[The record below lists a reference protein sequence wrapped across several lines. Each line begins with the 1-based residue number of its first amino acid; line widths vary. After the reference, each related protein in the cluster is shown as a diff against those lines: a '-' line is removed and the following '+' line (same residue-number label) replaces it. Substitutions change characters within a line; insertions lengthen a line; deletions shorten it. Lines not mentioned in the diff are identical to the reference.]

1 MKKQL
6 LSAAIAVA
14 SLAGVSQGAFAH
26 APNVTPDLQ
35 VFMSG
40 ATAPDKALAALFVS
54 LCDAG
59 TLDVFRD
66 DPSATATKG
75 RNHNAYFCTVNSTNV
90 PNLTVNGTPVAS
102 AKILFHKRSQG
113 GSAQGVNPLIDG
125 VAIAHMRIDN
135 GNCTAVAP
143 ATNPPTWNC
152 AATGANLVNVVSDA
166 GVSDVEPKLFVGPNK
181 PSNASAVNPAQAD
194 AVLQV
199 IPAAGL
205 VFGVPVTDALYI
217 ALQKAQ
223 NLLAAPNGTGN
234 CQPGDYTDACMPSLT
249 KSEVATLLSGQ
260 IKRWTEFKVGN
271 ASLTDL
277 VAGMTYTDNTVTPAA
292 VRNVTPTDTKVRM
305 CKRID
310 GSGTG
315 AQQYAKF
322 LNNPCSS
329 AGLNPDWP
337 GSNVAG
343 PVKHEVSGSGD
354 MELCLTDFDR
364 GTNTALTVTSTNPDV
379 FNTANNPGLVR
390 AWAIGNQS
398 LENNATHARPYRF
411 IKIDGVA
418 PTLQN
423 VFTGAYFD
431 WVELTYQ
438 YRKAISQDKKT
449 LIEKIAKDAG
459 APSIIA
465 SVLNPTFVHPFGA
478 SGYLANG
485 NVFPFTQTLDLNA
498 PVNPYSHAVAGSL
511 SNCQVPVI
519 RSSTNTNK
527 PL

>member
-14 SLAGVSQGAFAH
+14 SLAGFSQGALAH
-26 APNVTPDLQ
+26 APNVTPDLT
-35 VFMSG
+35 VHMSG
-40 ATAPDKALAALFVS
+40 ATAPDKALVALFTN

-59 TLDVFRD
+59 TLDIFRD
-66 DPSATATKG
+66 DPGAAATKG
-75 RNHNAYFCTVNSTNV
+75 RNHNAFFCTIDSANV
-90 PNLTVNGTPVAS
+90 PNLTVNGAPVTS
-102 AKILFHKRSQG
+102 AKVLFHKRSQG

-135 GNCTAVAP
+135 GNCTQVA
-143 ATNPPTWNC
+143 ATNTWNC
-152 AATGANLVNVVSDA
+152 QASGANLVNIVSDA
-166 GVSDVEPKLFVGPNK
+166 GVSDVEPKLFTGPNK

-194 AVLQV
+194 AALEV
-199 IPAAGL
+199 IPAVGL

-223 NLLAAPNGTGN
+223 NLLAAPDGTGS
-234 CQPGDYTDACMPSLT
+234 CAPGDYTEACMPSLT
-249 KSEVATLLSGQ
+249 KSEVATLISGQ
-260 IKRWTEFKVGN
+260 IKRWSEFSINGT
-271 ASLTDL
+271 ALTAL
-277 VAGMTYTDNTVTPAA
+277 TNGMTYTDNTVNPPV
-292 VRNVTPTDTKVRM
+292 VRNVTPSDTKVRY

-329 AGLNPDWP
+329 AGLNPDWN
-337 GSNVAG
+337 SNVGAG

-354 MELCLTDFDR
+354 MELCLTDFAR
-364 GTNTALTVTSTNPDV
+364 GTNTALTITTTNPDV
-379 FNTANNPGLVR
+379 FNTPINNGLVT
-390 AWAIGNQS
+390 AWAIGMQS

-411 IKIDGVA
+411 IKIDGKA
-418 PTLQN
+418 PTLEN
-423 VFTGAYFD
+423 VFKGEYFD

-465 SVLNPTFVHPFGA
+465 TELNPSFVHAFGP

-485 NVFPFTQTLDLNA
+485 NVFPFTHTLNLA
-498 PVNPYSHAVAGSL
+498 SPVNPYSHAVAGSL
-511 SNCQVPVI
+511 SNCQTPVI
-519 RSSTNTNK
+519 KSSTNTNK

>member
-1 MKKQL
+1 MMKKQL

-14 SLAGVSQGAFAH
+14 SLAGFSQGALAH
-26 APNVTPDLQ
+26 APNVTPDLE

-40 ATAPDKALAALFVS
+40 ATAPDKALAALFIN

-66 DPSATATKG
+66 DPGATSTKG

-90 PNLTVNGTPVAS
+90 PNLTVNGSPVAS

-135 GNCTAVAP
+135 GNCTQVP
-143 ATNPPTWNC
+143 ATNTWNC
-152 AATGANLVNVVSDA
+152 GASGANLVNVVSDA
-166 GVSDVEPKLFVGPNK
+166 GVSDVEPKLFTGPNK
-181 PSNASAVNPAQAD
+181 PSNAAAVNPAQAD
-194 AVLQV
+194 ATLEV

-223 NLLAAPNGTGN
+223 NLLAAPNGSGN

-249 KSEVATLLSGQ
+249 KSEVATLISGQ
-260 IKRWTEFKVGN
+260 IKRWSEFSINGTP
-271 ASLTDL
+271 LTTL
-277 VAGMTYTDNTVTPAA
+277 TAGMTYTDNTVNPPV
-292 VRNVTPTDTKVRM
+292 VRNVTPNDTKVRY

-329 AGLNPDWP
+329 AGLNPDWA
-337 GSNVAG
+337 GSNLAG

-364 GTNTALTVTSTNPDV
+364 GTVTANQITSTNPDV
-379 FNTANNPGLVR
+379 FSTPVNTLNNR

-398 LENNATHARPYRF
+398 LENNATHTRPYRF
-411 IKIDGVA
+411 IKVDGKA
-418 PTLQN
+418 PTLEN
-423 VFTGAYFD
+423 VFKGEYFD

-465 SVLNPTFVHPFGA
+465 SELNPAFVHAFGA

-485 NVFPFTQTLDLNA
+485 NVFPFTHTLNLAA

-511 SNCQVPVI
+511 SNCQTPVI
-519 RSSTNTNK
+519 KSSTNTNK

>member
-1 MKKQL
+1 
-6 LSAAIAVA
+6 
-14 SLAGVSQGAFAH
+14 
-26 APNVTPDLQ
+26 
-35 VFMSG
+35 
-40 ATAPDKALAALFVS
+40 
-54 LCDAG
+54 
-59 TLDVFRD
+59 
-66 DPSATATKG
+66 
-75 RNHNAYFCTVNSTNV
+75 
-90 PNLTVNGTPVAS
+90 
-102 AKILFHKRSQG
+102 LFHKRSQG

-143 ATNPPTWNC
+143 ATNPATWNC
-152 AATGANLVNVVSDA
+152 QATGANLTNVVSDA

-194 AVLQV
+194 AVLEV

-223 NLLAAPNGTGN
+223 NLLAAPNGTGS

-249 KSEVATLLSGQ
+249 KSEVATIISGQ
-260 IKRWTEFKVGN
+260 IKRWNEFSVNGT
-271 ASLTDL
+271 SLTAL
-277 VAGMTYTDNTVTPAA
+277 AAGMTYTDTTVNPPV
-292 VRNVTPTDTKVRM
+292 VRNVVPNDTKVRY

-329 AGLNPDWP
+329 AGLNPDWS
-337 GSNVAG
+337 GSSFNG

-364 GTNTALTVTSTNPDV
+364 GTVTANQITSTNPDV
-379 FNTANNPGLVR
+379 FNTPVNTANNR
-390 AWAIGNQS
+390 AWAVGQQS

-423 VFTGAYFD
+423 VFKG
-431 WVELTYQ
+431 E
-438 YRKAISQDKKT
+438 
-449 LIEKIAKDAG
+449 
-459 APSIIA
+459 
-465 SVLNPTFVHPFGA
+465 
-478 SGYLANG
+478 
-485 NVFPFTQTLDLNA
+485 
-498 PVNPYSHAVAGSL
+498 
-511 SNCQVPVI
+511 
-519 RSSTNTNK
+519 
-527 PL
+527 